1 MLSAIIK
8 NLRIYW
14 KYFRIQ
20 FLETKY
26 NQEEKEEKMI
36 PELRENTNTVIFDIG
51 NVLIYFAWK
60 EYLESLKI
68 FRRDEQAC
76 GGCYVL

>member
-1 MLSAIIK
+1 
-8 NLRIYW
+8 
-14 KYFRIQ
+14 
-20 FLETKY
+20 
-26 NQEEKEEKMI
+26 MI

-60 EYLESLKI
+60 EYLESLR
-68 FRRDEQAC
+68 FSEDEQAC